1 MRPCCREA
9 KASTKTWPRLLS
21 GKSLSP
27 LLELKLSSH
36 DPTNELEEWGC
47 ALGLLASLPDLDT
60 LNASVLPAF
69 PRIVLLVG
77 LLRMGTWGLIALAV
91 RTQALTPL
99 TPVTSAYIVWAPELE
114 ELREELHN
122 SFIFNRRSAV
132 TTWESGFSFTNIFK
146 KCYYLKDCNCRLSW
160 DWIYVCIQ

>member
-9 KASTKTWPRLLS
+9 TASTKTWPRLLS

-27 LLELKLSSH
+27 LLELKHQAMILPMNLRSGGVH
-36 DPTNELEEWGC
+36 W
-47 ALGLLASLPDLDT
+47 ASLL
-60 LNASVLPAF
+60 LFLMCASLLPAF

-146 KCYYLKDCNCRLSW
+146 KCYYLKDYNCRLSW